1 MITDEEKARRRR
13 VMDKAATLMGR
24 RSRETDEILRR
35 RLADTIHAGISIAQG
50 VEAMSVE
57 EALARIRSVGPLTDE
72 TAKRESQD
80 DQ

>member
-13 VMDKAATLMGR
+13 VMDKAAALMDR

-35 RLADTIHAGISIAQG
+35 RMADTIHASIAQG
-50 VEAMSVE
+50 GEAMSVE
-57 EALARIRSVGPLTDE
+57 EALARIRSVGPLRDE